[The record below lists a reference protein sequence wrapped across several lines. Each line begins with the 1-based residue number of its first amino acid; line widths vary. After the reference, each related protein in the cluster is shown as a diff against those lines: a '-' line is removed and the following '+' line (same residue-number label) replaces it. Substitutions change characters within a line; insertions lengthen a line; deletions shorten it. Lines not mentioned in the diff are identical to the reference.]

1 MIIVVDIKRKNLQG
15 RMRNK
20 RMRILILIFVLF
32 TNQIYGQSDHSE
44 NRDQA
49 QLELLLKKCAE
60 YCERVKSI
68 ALLYVCQEE
77 IQEKTN
83 FYRIADTLRTTPYG
97 ITEIVPGE
105 SLKLKRT
112 RTSSYL
118 YDFQLMKKEEKLNEQ
133 RILLEKN
140 KRKKHI
146 ENAELEVRFNAA
158 YLIYGSVGFLSQY
171 WQNDFEYKI
180 IGQEDIDK
188 IPAAIIK
195 ATPKP
200 NNKENRNFAEIWINE
215 KDGSILQIEWEPES
229 IIDYKGKNIELPV
242 GNFKTVVVWKV
253 TYGVEKNGVRFPGRQ
268 HIQEFLVSES
278 GKRYLRNEIITSF
291 NDYKFFIVET
301 EIKY

>member
-1 MIIVVDIKRKNLQG
+1 MLCCLWRGIQLKKRVTLLSILFLII
-15 RMRNK
+15 
-20 RMRILILIFVLF
+20 FS
-32 TNQIYGQSDHSE
+32 NQIYSQTDNSDSG
-44 NRDQA
+44 DQE
-49 QLELLLKKCAE
+49 ELKIILKKCAE

-68 ALLYVCQEE
+68 ALFYMCQEE
-77 IQEKTN
+77 IKEKAKV
-83 FYRIADTLRTTPYG
+83 YRIADTLRTTPYG

-118 YDFQLMKKEEKLNEQ
+118 YDYQLMKKEEELQEQ

-158 YLIYGSVGFLSQY
+158 YLIYGPVGFLSRY
-171 WQNDFEYKI
+171 WQNHFDYEI

-188 IPAAIIK
+188 IQAAIIK
-195 ATPKP
+195 VTPKP
-200 NNKENRNFAEIWINE
+200 NNKENRNFARIWINE
-215 KDGSILQIEWEPES
+215 RDGSILQIEWEPES
-229 IIDYKGKNIELPV
+229 IIDYKGKNIEIPA
-242 GNFKTVVVWKV
+242 GNLKTVVVWKV
-253 TYGVEKNGVRFPGRQ
+253 TYGVEKNGVRFPSRQ

-278 GKRYLRNEIITSF
+278 GKRYIGNEIITNF

-301 EIKY
+301 EIKYKR